1 MPVPSKERVFEL
13 LSDLVHRQGYDLEG
27 VSVTQAGKHSV
38 VRVVV
43 DSDAGLE
50 LDAVAE
56 LSRVVS
62 EVFDAAPEFGEAPYT
77 LEVTSPGIDRPL
89 TEPRHWRRARGRKVL
104 VELSDEKVLG
114 RVGALGDGV
123 VELVVPGKGGPAV
136 REIVLGDV
144 AKAVVQVEFSPPNA
158 RELELAGGVADGR
171 VVPTEVD
178 AAEIDDDTDH
188 DEDDGTDEPGANE
201 TDEEFQ
207 VEG

>member
-56 LSRVVS
+56 LSRIVS
-62 EVFDAAPEFGEAPYT
+62 EAFDAAPEFGETPYT

-104 VELSDEKVLG
+104 VEIGDEKVTG
-114 RVGALGDGV
+114 RVGALGEGV
-123 VELVVPGKGGPAV
+123 VSLVVPGKGGPTV
-136 REIVLGDV
+136 REIALGDV
-144 AKAVVQVEFSPPNA
+144 VKAVVQVEFSPPNA
-158 RELELAGGVADGR
+158 KELELAGGVAEGR
-171 VVPTEVD
+171 VVPTE
-178 AAEIDDDTDH
+178 IGDDTEIGEDA
-188 DEDDGTDEPGANE
+188 DDDGTDEPGANE